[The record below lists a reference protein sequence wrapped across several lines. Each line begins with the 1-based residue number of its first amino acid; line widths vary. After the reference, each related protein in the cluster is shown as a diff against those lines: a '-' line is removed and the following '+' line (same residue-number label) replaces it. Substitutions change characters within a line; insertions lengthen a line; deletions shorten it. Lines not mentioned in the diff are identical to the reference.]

1 MHRHPAPFHGPCDP
15 RSILAV
21 LKLIGTTDRRHSPIM
36 QDKYNEQGWKRWLSP
51 SAILLFVLVA
61 LAARADFFDGLWSA
75 LS

>member
-1 MHRHPAPFHGPCDP
+1 
-15 RSILAV
+15 
-21 LKLIGTTDRRHSPIM
+21 M